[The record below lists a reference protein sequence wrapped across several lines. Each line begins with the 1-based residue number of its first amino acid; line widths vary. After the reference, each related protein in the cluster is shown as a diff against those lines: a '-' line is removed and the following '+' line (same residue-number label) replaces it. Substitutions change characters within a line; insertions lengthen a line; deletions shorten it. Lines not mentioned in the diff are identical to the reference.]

1 MTVTPPPTRRKP
13 QARRRGCHGTCPGAR
28 ASRPPGPAG
37 GPPRSDSEAR
47 GAANPGRAES
57 LSPPLGPARPLPYAI
72 RSLISIARCA
82 IKTKNPLKEY
92 SYLILCQKE
101 SFVGSSFPNK
111 HISKSNQRDSEM
123 LNLVSKCAQ
132 YWQKA
137 SIHELSI
144 YKL

>member
-1 MTVTPPPTRRKP
+1 MIRVVATVHPLSMDCSSVFSPTVADK
-13 QARRRGCHGTCPGAR
+13 AAKSHKR
-28 ASRPPGPAG
+28 AKSVGRDNASADVG
-37 GPPRSDSEAR
+37 G
-47 GAANPGRAES
+47 
-57 LSPPLGPARPLPYAI
+57 LYAI

-82 IKTKNPLKEY
+82 IKTQIPLNEY
-92 SYLILCQKE
+92 SNLILCQKK
-101 SFVGSSFPNK
+101 SFVGSSYPKK
-111 HISKSNQRDSEM
+111 HISKSKERDSEM